1 MDGSAMRQFEELVSQ
16 HQREL
21 INFHYRFVGNR
32 SDAEDLAQE
41 TFIRAYL
48 KFGTLKEPAKFKGWL
63 MSIARNLVID
73 FFRKNRERNMS
84 LDDPALEHVA
94 QVADVG
100 FQDRAVDAQ
109 VARELERCIDQLV
122 REDRAIIKLL
132 YYEGFSY
139 QEIGELLHM
148 NQNTL
153 KSRLHRARKVLLT
166 AIRGSASLRDTVLEY
181 SHGTE

>member
-1 MDGSAMRQFEELVSQ
+1 MRQFEELVNK

-21 INFHYRFVGNR
+21 VNFHYRFVGNR

-63 MSIARNLVID
+63 MSIARNLVVD
-73 FFRKNRERNMS
+73 FFRKNKGRYVS
-84 LDDPALEHVA
+84 LDDPAMEHVP
-94 QVADVG
+94 QVTDLG
-100 FQDRAVDAQ
+100 FQDRAIDAQ
-109 VARELERCIDQLV
+109 VARDLGRCIDQLV
-122 REDRAIIKLL
+122 REDRSIIKLL

-153 KSRLHRARKVLLT
+153 KSRLHRARKALLT
-166 AIRGSASLRDTVLEY
+166 AIRNSAPLRETVLEY
-181 SHGTE
+181 SNGTK